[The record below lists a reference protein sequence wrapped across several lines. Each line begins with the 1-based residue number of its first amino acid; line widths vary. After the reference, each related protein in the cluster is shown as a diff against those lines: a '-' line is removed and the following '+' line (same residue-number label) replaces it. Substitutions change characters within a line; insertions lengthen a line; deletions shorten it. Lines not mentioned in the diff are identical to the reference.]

1 MSKSWLSVLAA
12 VILVLSTA
20 ALVSGQNPPQPNPP
34 QPKPAQPVT
43 PAEPA
48 TPAQPTMPAQPT
60 TTTTTVAKAVQNP
73 DGTYTII
80 EYPVGKEVAVTL
92 NPISIT
98 GATGVAT
105 VLRDPTGTT
114 IKLNL
119 KGLPGDLTALNLYA
133 VDPTG
138 AAVLLGPIA
147 INNGVGDFT
156 TTTPLNKFMIVA
168 SPDADLARYSP
179 ETKILFRSA
188 VPEGFAVIP
197 FTSNPVGEKV
207 AATTTP
213 GDTTMSAYTV
223 PMLNIPAYKVG
234 DETKLKLNFSGA
246 MEGARANIFIEP
258 RKDGATEVRFR
269 FHELKEAPKGKVY
282 TLWAVSLDNKFVRLG
297 QIVNVKGRNEAEIKS
312 QTTLPDFGLLVT
324 MEDAG
329 DITSPAGPKVAIVEI
344 IK

>member
-12 VILVLSTA
+12 AILVLSTA

-34 QPKPAQPVT
+34 QPKPVQPK
-43 PAEPA
+43 
-48 TPAQPTMPAQPT
+48 
-60 TTTTTVAKAVQNP
+60 TTTTTVTKTVQNP

-80 EYPVGKEVAVTL
+80 EYPVGKEVTVTL

-119 KGLPGDLTALNLYA
+119 KGLPSDLTALNLYA

-168 SPDADLARYSP
+168 SSEADLARYSP

-188 VPEGFAVIP
+188 VPEG
-197 FTSNPVGEKV
+197 
-207 AATTTP
+207 
-213 GDTTMSAYTV
+213 
-223 PMLNIPAYKVG
+223 
-234 DETKLKLNFSGA
+234 
-246 MEGARANIFIEP
+246 
-258 RKDGATEVRFR
+258 
-269 FHELKEAPKGKVY
+269 
-282 TLWAVSLDNKFVRLG
+282 
-297 QIVNVKGRNEAEIKS
+297 
-312 QTTLPDFGLLVT
+312 
-324 MEDAG
+324 
-329 DITSPAGPKVAIVEI
+329 
-344 IK
+344 